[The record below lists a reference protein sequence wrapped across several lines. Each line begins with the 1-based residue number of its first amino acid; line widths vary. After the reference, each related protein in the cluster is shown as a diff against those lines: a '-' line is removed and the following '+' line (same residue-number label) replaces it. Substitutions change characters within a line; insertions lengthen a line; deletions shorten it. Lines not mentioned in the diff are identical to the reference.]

1 MFVLFETLH
10 YFRLLEI
17 NKKFF
22 FGLAK
27 RFPGKKTSFSI
38 VYICTLMDRDTFQ
51 PCPKHSK
58 NEFELDIIVY
68 DNYSQLLNKDYV
80 IVK

>member
-22 FGLAK
+22 FGRAK
-27 RFPGKKTSFSI
+27 RLPGKTMSFSN
-38 VYICTLMDRDTFQ
+38 VYTCTLMDRDIFK

-58 NEFELDIIVY
+58 NEFELYIIVNDKLHY
-68 DNYSQLLNKDYV
+68 T
-80 IVK
+80 